1 VEQYGRLADAE
12 PAVLAAVKE
21 WIVGRA
27 GKIAEVEFVGCHPQI
42 QSLADEL
49 EEESV
54 VPNVTWIEGNSSSDE
69 W

>member
-1 VEQYGRLADAE
+1 
-12 PAVLAAVKE
+12 VLAAVKA

-49 EEESV
+49 EEECV
-54 VPNVTWIEGNSSSDE
+54 VSNVTWVEGNLSLHE
-69 W
+69 R